1 MSLNTVPTQI
11 LMLHNHDNTWTEADL
26 IEVAEENQKL
36 MAGLRANGY
45 HVKDL
50 KVTNSVAEV
59 VRSRGVDPREWLIF
73 NWCEGYADRPWD
85 YDGVTEELEQLQ
97 FVYTGSG
104 PWALRVSRDKWLVR
118 RLLAEAGAPLP
129 LGGLM
134 RTATDVDWNV
144 YPAIVK
150 PVNQHASYGISREAI
165 VENERELRQRVEYV
179 RETFQSAAVIE
190 EFIDGPEFHVLVW
203 GNTPPTILPAVQLEY
218 GHAADWH
225 DRLYTYEAKFDEHSA
240 AMQQIRFLCPAMMEP
255 RTRRSI
261 EAATLQAYR
270 TLCCRDYARVDVRV
284 RDGQAYVID
293 VNPNPDISS
302 FSMSV
307 MAAEAAGFN
316 YNQMVTQIVRFAAE
330 RWSVRRPM
338 LVPAPHRWAADL
350 NRAQPE
356 SEIHHGGREPDRK
369 PAKGS

>member
-1 MSLNTVPTQI
+1 
-11 LMLHNHDNTWTEADL
+11 MLHNHDNTWTEADL

-45 HVKDL
+45 TVEDL

-59 VRSRGVDPREWLIF
+59 VRARNVDPREWLIF

-104 PWALRVSRDKWLVR
+104 PWGLRVSRDKWLVR
-118 RLLAEAGAPLP
+118 RLLAEAGTPLP

-134 RTATDVDWNV
+134 RTGTDVNWNL

-165 VENERELRQRVEYV
+165 VENEHELKRRVEYV
-179 RETFQSAAVIE
+179 HETFQSAALIE

-203 GNTPPTILPAVQLEY
+203 GNTPPTVLPAVQLEY

-225 DRLYTYEAKFDEHSA
+225 DRLYTYEAKFDEYSA
-240 AMQQIRFLCPAMMEP
+240 AMKKIRFLCPAMMEP
-255 RTRRSI
+255 RTRLSI
-261 EAATLQAYR
+261 ESATLQAYR
-270 TLCCRDYARVDVRV
+270 TLGCRDYARIDVRV
-284 RDGQAYVID
+284 REGQAYVID
-293 VNPNPDISS
+293 VNANPDISS
-302 FSMSV
+302 FSVAV
-307 MAAEAAGFN
+307 MAAEAAG
-316 YNQMVTQIVRFAAE
+316 YHYDQMVTQIVRFAAE
-330 RWSVRRPM
+330 RWPVQRPM
-338 LVPAPHRWAADL
+338 LMSTQHQWAADL
-350 NRAQPE
+350 NRTPSE
-356 SEIHHGGREPDRK
+356 SEIDYGGWAQDQK